1 MKLITILTLLTIF
14 YSCKA
19 QPKPSA
25 LIVNK
30 DDNSLLWQVSG
41 NGLQQPSYLFG
52 TFHLMCKDDIQFSEQ
67 LKAAVGRV
75 DKVYMEMDNATA
87 RPYHGGQLHRSPSV

>member
-1 MKLITILTLLTIF
+1 MKLVTTLLLVSIF

-19 QPKPSA
+19 QPAPSKL
-25 LIVNK
+25 LINK

-52 TFHLMCKDDIQFSEQ
+52 TFHLMCKND
-67 LKAAVGRV
+67 
-75 DKVYMEMDNATA
+75 
-87 RPYHGGQLHRSPSV
+87 